1 MGRWAAKSSKTLR
14 TNNLVSLNN
23 KKMKQEPKKRRER
36 NLEVESYEPGIGWGE
51 RWGKGSHVR
60 LWLIHADV

>member
-1 MGRWAAKSSKTLR
+1 MGRWAEKSSKTLR

-23 KKMKQEPKKRRER
+23 KKIKQEPKKRRER
-36 NLEVESYEPGIGWGE
+36 NLEVSYEPGM
-51 RWGKGSHVR
+51 RWGKGSHVH

>member
-23 KKMKQEPKKRRER
+23 KKMKQEQKKKKKKE
-36 NLEVESYEPGIGWGE
+36 
-51 RWGKGSHVR
+51 GKKPRG
-60 LWLIHADV
+60 